1 MLDERLGGV
10 FWRYLADGMGPY
22 WGAGVS
28 VVPGGWSRN
37 VWGDSVKESGFVPVD
52 HSTITSAET
61 LSLSRFP
68 GTKR

>member
-1 MLDERLGGV
+1 MLDERSGGV

-37 VWGDSVKESGFVPVD
+37 VWGDTVKDNDPDSF
-52 HSTITSAET
+52 
-61 LSLSRFP
+61 R
-68 GTKR
+68 